1 MKNKNYDEFV
11 EKFKPKKTTDDCYT
25 PENVYSA
32 VAEWIANEYKLNTDD
47 FVRPFYPGGD
57 YENFDYNNKIVVD
70 NPPFSILS
78 KIIKFYIDNDVKFFL
93 FAPTLTLFSGST
105 SECSVIPIGIDVVYE
120 NGARVSTSFA
130 TNLEPRDVR
139 IRTVPE
145 LYKKVYDANQ
155 INIKSINKQLPK
167 YTYPPYV
174 VTAAKLRQYSKAG
187 IELTI
192 PRSES
197 FKVSGLDSQK
207 TKKKA
212 IFGSGYLI
220 SERCKLMVEKA
231 EKEKAEKER
240 AEKERAEKIHT
251 WMLSD
256 REFEIIN
263 DLSR

>member
-11 EKFKPKKTTDDCYT
+11 EKFKPQKTTDDCYT

-32 VAEWIANEYKLNTDD
+32 VAEWVADEYKLNTDD

-57 YENFDYNNKIVVD
+57 YENFDYNDKIVVD

-78 KIIKFYIDNDVKFFL
+78 KIIKFYIENDVKFFL

-105 SECSVIPIGIDVVYE
+105 NECSVIPIGTSIIYE
-120 NGARVSTSFA
+120 NGAKVNTSFA
-130 TNLEPRDVR
+130 TNLEPHDVR
-139 IRTVPE
+139 IRTAPE

-174 VTAAKLRQYSKAG
+174 LTAAQLYQYSRIG

-197 FKVSGLDSQK
+197 VRVSGLDSQRQDKK
-207 TKKKA
+207 T

-220 SERCKLMVEKA
+220 SEHCKLMIEKA
-231 EKEKAEKER
+231 EKEKAEKE
-240 AEKERAEKIHT
+240 KVKV
-251 WMLSD
+251 WKLSD
-256 REFEIIN
+256 RELKIIS